1 MNKLMLLV
9 VVLTMTAISC
19 KDKDGTSPNG
29 SGISDA
35 QKANL
40 FDKVW
45 YATAAGGGIDL
56 EFLSSGVF
64 RQAQSL
70 EGTWSWQNGGDTMN
84 VKDYNGK
91 RFNYLFD
98 EITATQITFRSNVGG
113 DNYKTVAVYRNTK

>member
-1 MNKLMLLV
+1 MLLV
-9 VVLTMTAISC
+9 VVVVITAVSC
-19 KDKDGTSPNG
+19 KDNEGTTPNG

-40 FDKVW
+40 YDRVW
-45 YATAAGGGIDL
+45 YATASGGGIDL

-84 VKDYNGK
+84 VKDYNGN
-91 RFNYLFD
+91 RANTGVYYVFSASAD
-98 EITATQITFRSNVGG
+98 GEETFVGKIAII
-113 DNYKTVAVYRNTK
+113 N